1 MSRLRRFI
9 QRTWC
14 LQADLH
20 TLMMKKYSLTFM
32 LLSTA
37 FVVVAQNSAPSSH
50 FVFDDR
56 FDGDIVINE
65 VRVPKSGE
73 AMYTYY
79 EALGWRG
86 RAAGYAGIQAHPKG
100 HIYIFSIWDHK
111 EHTAPIRAVHRGA
124 GTLTEKFGGEG
135 TGLKS
140 WNFELGWET
149 DTWYTLVSRA
159 WLIGEHTFYGYW
171 VRSGKTGQ
179 WTHLVT
185 MDVAAKEAFFK
196 GSTDAFIEDWLNTG
210 SKQRTTNLQGGWKRK
225 LDGQWHAFVGG
236 RYSVNRWDLV
246 PGKRSFNF
254 KTNWD
259 GGVASDDDGSFY
271 FMTAG
276 GRDTK
281 PSAAN
286 PSRHSIKRKDAK
298 PKHEAVKLKSAKLRL
313 PKRGKYVVTW
323 ETDLQTLPQFAYTI
337 IGHDNPSG
345 EGEPLF
351 RLEKVQP
358 HARRAELPV
367 KKSLDQAQ
375 VFIQLRVRDILD
387 NESNIISIKPA
398 E

>member
-1 MSRLRRFI
+1 MNKFP
-9 QRTWC
+9 
-14 LQADLH
+14 
-20 TLMMKKYSLTFM
+20 LTFV

-86 RAAGYAGIQAHPKG
+86 RAAGYAGIQAHPRG

-111 EHTAPIRAVHRGA
+111 EHTTPIRAVHRGA

-159 WLIGEHTFYGYW
+159 WPIGEHTFYGYW

-210 SKQRTTNLQGGWKRK
+210 SKPRTTNLRGGWKRK
-225 LDGQWHAFVGG
+225 LDGQWHAFQSG

-254 KTNWD
+254 RTNLD

-281 PSAAN
+281 PSASFIFSRPVRRVIWRCST
-286 PSRHSIKRKDAK
+286 PSRS
-298 PKHEAVKLKSAKLRL
+298 
-313 PKRGKYVVTW
+313 
-323 ETDLQTLPQFAYTI
+323 
-337 IGHDNPSG
+337 
-345 EGEPLF
+345 
-351 RLEKVQP
+351 
-358 HARRAELPV
+358 
-367 KKSLDQAQ
+367 
-375 VFIQLRVRDILD
+375 
-387 NESNIISIKPA
+387 
-398 E
+398 

>member
-1 MSRLRRFI
+1 VSRVCRFI

-14 LQADLH
+14 LQAELH
-20 TLMMKKYSLTFM
+20 TLKMNKFSLTFV

-56 FDGDIVINE
+56 DGDIVINE

-86 RAAGYAGIQAHPKG
+86 RAAGYAGIQAHPRG

-111 EHTAPIRAVHRGA
+111 EHTTPIRAVHRGA

-159 WLIGEHTFYGYW
+159 WPIGEHTFYGYW

-210 SKQRTTNLQGGWKRK
+210 SKPRTTNLRGGWKRK
-225 LDGQWHAFVGG
+225 LDGQWHAFG
-236 RYSVNRWDLV
+236 
-246 PGKRSFNF
+246 
-254 KTNWD
+254 
-259 GGVASDDDGSFY
+259 
-271 FMTAG
+271 
-276 GRDTK
+276 
-281 PSAAN
+281 
-286 PSRHSIKRKDAK
+286 
-298 PKHEAVKLKSAKLRL
+298 
-313 PKRGKYVVTW
+313 
-323 ETDLQTLPQFAYTI
+323 
-337 IGHDNPSG
+337 
-345 EGEPLF
+345 
-351 RLEKVQP
+351 
-358 HARRAELPV
+358 
-367 KKSLDQAQ
+367 
-375 VFIQLRVRDILD
+375 
-387 NESNIISIKPA
+387 
-398 E
+398 

>member
-1 MSRLRRFI
+1 MMNRF
-9 QRTWC
+9 
-14 LQADLH
+14 
-20 TLMMKKYSLTFM
+20 SLTFV

-86 RAAGYAGIQAHPKG
+86 RAAGYAGIQAHPRG

-111 EHTAPIRAVHRGA
+111 EHITPIRAVHRGA

-159 WLIGEHTFYGYW
+159 WPIGEHTFYGYW

-210 SKQRTTNLQGGWKRK
+210 SKPRTTNLRGGWKRK
-225 LDGQWHAFVGG
+225 LDGQWHAFGGG

-276 GRDTK
+276 GRDTRA
-281 PSAAN
+281 SGDN
-286 PSRHSIKRKDAK
+286 PSQHKIKRKDTK
-298 PKHEAVKLKSAKLRL
+298 PKYEAIKLKSAKMRL
-313 PKRGKYVVTW
+313 AKRGKLVVTW
-323 ETDLQTLPQFAYTI
+323 ETDSQTLPQFGFKIT
-337 IGHDNPSG
+337 GHDNPSG
-345 EGEPLF
+345 QGEPLF
-351 RLEKVQP
+351 LLESVEP
-358 HARRAELPV
+358 HARRAELPMQ
-367 KKSLDQAQ
+367 KALDPAQ
-375 VFIQLRVRDILD
+375 VFVRIHCLDILG
-387 NESNIISIKPA
+387 NESPTLSLNLDD
-398 E
+398 